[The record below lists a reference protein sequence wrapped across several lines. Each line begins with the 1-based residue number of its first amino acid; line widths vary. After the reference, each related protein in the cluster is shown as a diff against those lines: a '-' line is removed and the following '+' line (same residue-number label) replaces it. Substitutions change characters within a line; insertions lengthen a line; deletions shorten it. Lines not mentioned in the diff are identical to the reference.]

1 MKRLIV
7 NADDFGLHPLI
18 NEGILESHQQGIVT
32 STSLLA
38 SGEYFEGALSLAKT
52 MPTLGVGLHVCL
64 VGGLSPVCDPKEV
77 ASLLID
83 GKFPMTHTEFI
94 KRLYTGRIKGSELR
108 KEIEA
113 QFQKVMS
120 TGLPITHV
128 DGHQHMHV
136 LPQVLPIVA
145 EQMKRYGLT
154 KIRMPDET
162 PFLMNGVSSLG
173 RWIGKVGL
181 TVITQQAYTTSRD
194 FGFSSPLYFW
204 GMMNG
209 GQLREESLL
218 AILKKVA
225 KKQGVHE
232 IMTHPGKDNHTLR
245 SLYDWGYH
253 WDEERAAMTSAR
265 VKEYIGTHDI
275 SLIHYGQWTEG
286 ERS

>member
-1 MKRLIV
+1 
-7 NADDFGLHPLI
+7 
-18 NEGILESHQQGIVT
+18 
-32 STSLLA
+32 
-38 SGEYFEGALSLAKT
+38 
-52 MPTLGVGLHVCL
+52 
-64 VGGLSPVCDPKEV
+64 
-77 ASLLID
+77 
-83 GKFPMTHTEFI
+83 
-94 KRLYTGRIKGSELR
+94 
-108 KEIEA
+108 
-113 QFQKVMS
+113 MS

-265 VKEYIGTHDI
+265 VKEYIATHDI

>member
-38 SGEYFEGALSLAKT
+38 SGEYFEDALTLAKT
-52 MPTLGVGLHVCL
+52 TSTLGVGLHICL
-64 VGGLSPVCDPKEV
+64 VGGLSPVCDPREV
-77 ASLLID
+77 PSLLVD

-94 KRLYTGRIKGSELR
+94 KRLFTGQVKGSELR
-108 KEIEA
+108 KEIAA
-113 QFQKVMS
+113 QFHKVMG

-136 LPQVLPIVA
+136 LPQVLPMVA

-162 PFLMNGVSSLG
+162 PFLVNGVSSLG

-181 TVITQQAYTTSRD
+181 TMITQQAYTMV
-194 FGFSSPLYFW
+194 G
-204 GMMNG
+204 
-209 GQLREESLL
+209 
-218 AILKKVA
+218 
-225 KKQGVHE
+225 
-232 IMTHPGKDNHTLR
+232 
-245 SLYDWGYH
+245 YD
-253 WDEERAAMTSAR
+253 
-265 VKEYIGTHDI
+265 IC
-275 SLIHYGQWTEG
+275 
-286 ERS
+286 

>member
-38 SGEYFEGALSLAKT
+38 SGEYFEDALSLAKT
-52 MPTLGVGLHVCL
+52 TPTLGVGLHVCL

-77 ASLLID
+77 PSLLID

-94 KRLYTGRIKGSELR
+94 KRLFKGQIKGSELR

-113 QFQKVMS
+113 QFQKVIS

-162 PFLMNGVSSLG
+162 PFLLNGVSSLG

-181 TVITQQAYTTSRD
+181 TVITQQAYATSRD

-209 GQLREESLL
+209 GQLTEDALL
-218 AILKKVA
+218 AILEKVA
-225 KKQGVHE
+225 KKKGVH
-232 IMTHPGKDNHTLR
+232 
-245 SLYDWGYH
+245 
-253 WDEERAAMTSAR
+253 
-265 VKEYIGTHDI
+265 
-275 SLIHYGQWTEG
+275 
-286 ERS
+286 